1 MSESASSVPDP
12 HAEDQPEGQLRLEA
26 RGSAAL
32 NPDRILRDG
41 TARLLRVRSVLKGA
55 ATRALDIVLPPRC
68 LSCGGSV
75 GEHGQLCAS
84 CWAAVSFIAPPVCA
98 ACGTPFAFD
107 GGPGALCGA
116 CIAAR
121 PLYDRA
127 RAVMR
132 YDDGARALLL
142 GFKHADRT
150 DRAPA
155 LARWMARAGA
165 ELLEQADVIVPVPLH
180 RWRLLHRRFNQSA
193 LLAHEL
199 GRLAGKP
206 VAAHLL
212 RRKRNTPSQ
221 GALTRAQREDNV
233 TGAFRLRPGQ
243 AARVAGRR
251 VLLIDDVLTTGATV
265 TACARVL
272 LRAGAD
278 AADVLTVAHV
288 IRPR

>member
-1 MSESASSVPDP
+1 MNDAPPLVDD
-12 HAEDQPEGQLRLEA
+12 AEDA
-26 RGSAAL
+26 
-32 NPDRILRDG
+32 G
-41 TARLLRVRSVLKGA
+41 TARRASMPWRKL

-75 GEHGQLCAS
+75 GEHGQLCAA
-84 CWAAVSFIAPPVCA
+84 CWAAVSFIAPPFCA

-107 GGPGALCGA
+107 GGAGALCGA

-132 YDDGARALLL
+132 YDDGARALVL

-165 ELLEQADVIVPVPLH
+165 ELLAGADVIVPVPLH

-199 GRLAGKP
+199 GRVAGRP
-206 VAAHLL
+206 VVAHLL

-233 TGAFRLRPGQ
+233 AGAFLLRPGQ
-243 AARVAGRR
+243 AARVAARR
-251 VLLIDDVLTTGATV
+251 VLLVDDVLTTGATA
-265 TACARVL
+265 TACTKVL
-272 LRAGAD
+272 LRAGAT
-278 AADVLTVAHV
+278 AVDVLTVAHV

>member
-1 MSESASSVPDP
+1 VSD
-12 HAEDQPEGQLRLEA
+12 
-26 RGSAAL
+26 SAAPSL
-32 NPDRILRDG
+32 LPHPED
-41 TARLLRVRSVLKGA
+41 ARSAVSKGAMTVPSPPFETQASGLLLRVRALGKIGRDA
-55 ATRALDIVLPPRC
+55 ATRVLDIVLPPRC

-84 CWAAVSFIAPPVCA
+84 CWAEVSFIAPPVCA

-121 PLYDRA
+121 PPYGRA

-155 LARWMARAGA
+155 LARWMARAGP
-165 ELLEQADVIVPVPLH
+165 ELLAEADVIVPVPLH

-193 LLAHEL
+193 LLAHAL
-199 GRLAGKP
+199 GRIAGTP
-206 VAAHLL
+206 VAAGLL
-212 RRKRNTPSQ
+212 CRRRNTPPQ
-221 GALTRAQREDNV
+221 GTLTRAQREDNV
-233 TGAFRLRPGQ
+233 SGAFQVRAGQ
-243 AARVAGRR
+243 AVRVAGRR
-251 VLLIDDVLTTGATV
+251 VLLVDDVLTTGATA
-265 TACARVL
+265 TACTEAL
-272 LRAGAD
+272 LEAGARRVD
-278 AADVLTVAHV
+278 LLMLARTL
-288 IRPR
+288 P

>member
-1 MSESASSVPDP
+1 
-12 HAEDQPEGQLRLEA
+12 
-26 RGSAAL
+26 
-32 NPDRILRDG
+32 
-41 TARLLRVRSVLKGA
+41 
-55 ATRALDIVLPPRC
+55 
-68 LSCGGSV
+68 
-75 GEHGQLCAS
+75 
-84 CWAAVSFIAPPVCA
+84 
-98 ACGTPFAFD
+98 
-107 GGPGALCGA
+107 
-116 CIAAR
+116 
-121 PLYDRA
+121 
-127 RAVMR
+127 MR

-142 GFKHADRT
+142 GFKHSDRT

-180 RWRLLHRRFNQSA
+180 RWRLLQRRFNQSA

-233 TGAFRLRPGQ
+233 TGAFRLRTGQ

-272 LRAGAD
+272 LRAGA
-278 AADVLTVAHV
+278 AAVDVLTVAHV